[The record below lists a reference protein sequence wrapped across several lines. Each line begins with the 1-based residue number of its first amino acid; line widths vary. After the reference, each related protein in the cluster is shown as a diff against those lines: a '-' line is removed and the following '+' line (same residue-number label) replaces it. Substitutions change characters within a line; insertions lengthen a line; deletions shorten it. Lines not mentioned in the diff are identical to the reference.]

1 MRGNLV
7 RIASLLDGNRVSHDA
22 AKAVTLQVS
31 FSGIHFRHYSTDRQ
45 ALRLDALGGIMR
57 YFDRDFNL
65 IRLRM
70 ILTRA
75 VQPLPPSRITLRPSN
90 DTPPVSCRD

>member
-1 MRGNLV
+1 
-7 RIASLLDGNRVSHDA
+7 
-22 AKAVTLQVS
+22 
-31 FSGIHFRHYSTDRQ
+31 
-45 ALRLDALGGIMR
+45 MR
-57 YFDRDFNL
+57 YFDSDFNL